1 MKPFRCPGYL
11 KAGDTIAVI
20 ATARKIA
27 PEELEPALH
36 LLRQW
41 DLVPVT
47 GPHIYE
53 AYHQFAGTDAQR
65 LSDLQWA
72 LDHPIAKAI
81 LIVRGGYGSVRLIDS
96 ATFDRFITQPKWLIG
111 YSDVTVLHAHLQNK
125 SIQSL
130 HATMPINF
138 GKNEAATLSLKT
150 ALFGQLPRYSVPAH
164 PLNRFGTATAPVIG
178 GNLSILYA
186 ISGSASDMS
195 YDNCILFIEDLDEY
209 LYHIDRMMQQL
220 KRSGK
225 LANLKGLI
233 VGGMSDMKDNAVPFG
248 KTAEEIIAETVAAYH
263 YPVCFGFPAG
273 HIDDNRAVFLGKT
286 LTLNGTAHGT
296 EIHYTESL

>member
-1 MKPFRCPGYL
+1 MKPFLCPDYL
-11 KAGDTIAVI
+11 NAGDTIAVI

-27 PEELEPALH
+27 PEELDPALQ

-96 ATFDRFITQPKWLIG
+96 ATFDRFITQPKWVIG

-125 SIQSL
+125 GIQSL

-138 GKNEAATLSLKT
+138 GKNEDATLSLKT
-150 ALFGQLPRYSVPAH
+150 ALFGQLPRYSVPTH
-164 PLNRFGTATAPVIG
+164 PLNRPGTATAPVIG

-186 ISGSASDMS
+186 ISGSASDRS

-225 LANLKGLI
+225 LAKLKGLI
-233 VGGMSDMKDNAVPFG
+233 VGGMSDMKDNTVPFG
-248 KTAEEIIAETVAAYH
+248 KTAEEIIAEAVASYH

-273 HIDDNRAVFLGKT
+273 HIDDNRALFLGKT
-286 LTLNGTAHGT
+286 LTLNCTTYGT

>member
-27 PEELEPALH
+27 SEELEPALH

-96 ATFDRFITQPKWLIG
+96 ATFDRFITQPKWVIG

-125 SIQSL
+125 GIQSL

-150 ALFGQLPRYSVPAH
+150 ALFGQLPRYSVHAH
-164 PLNRFGTATAPVIG
+164 PLNRPGTATAPVIG

-186 ISGSASDMS
+186 ISGSASDRS

-225 LANLKGLI
+225 LAKLKGLI
-233 VGGMSDMKDNAVPFG
+233 VGGMSDMKDNTVPFG
-248 KTAEEIIAETVAAYH
+248 KTAEEIITETVSEYD

-273 HIDDNRAVFLGKT
+273 HIDDNRALFLGKT
-286 LTLNGTAHGT
+286 LTLNCTTYGT